1 MGILEQYESFF
12 YYNELRDDNGELIMY
27 IGSSYDT
34 INVDDT
40 SGLTILSNSNNE
52 DIFMLNPNLYVISL
66 QHIDNKRD
74 KVILSD
80 GNFYINIFYFIYCP
94 HFRGLRVI

>member
-52 DIFMLNPNLYVISL
+52 DICMLNPNLYVISL

-74 KVILSD
+74 KVILTD
-80 GNFYINIFYFIYCP
+80 GNFYINIFCKKN
-94 HFRGLRVI
+94 